1 MSSPIDYQQLDST
14 LQQLE
19 KELRRLGWW
28 QETPPEPAAL
38 ASTQPFHADTLAFE
52 QWLQWIFIPRIRELV
67 AGQGRLPGR
76 CHIAPMGEVA
86 WRERLHEAAQLLEL
100 LRNLDRQLSPPPGP
114 EAR

>member
-1 MSSPIDYQQLDST
+1 MTSPIDYQQLDST

-28 QETPPEPAAL
+28 EEEPPPSPAL

-67 AGQGRLPGR
+67 TGRETLPGR
-76 CHIAPMGEVA
+76 CEIAPMGEVA
-86 WRERLHEAAQLLEL
+86 WQTQLRKVTPLLAL
-100 LRNLDRQLSPPPGP
+100 LRSLDRQLSLGTT
-114 EAR
+114 ARKT